1 MATDMKLDP
10 APIMQIS
17 TGPWANAILA
27 AAVEHRVF
35 VHLEGGPLPADAL
48 ATKAGISPRGAQAL
62 LDGLLGLSLAEKEGD
77 RYRNSALAS
86 AFLVDGKPTF
96 LGGLSRVNLAEGP
109 RRALLPQ
116 AVRTGVPAVDE
127 TTDLKEN
134 PFWEL
139 LVPAIAGLAAP
150 VAQLA
155 AEKLGVAR
163 AGAISVLDVGGG
175 SGIYAIV
182 WGRINPQ
189 CRFTQLDW
197 GNVNRIA
204 RDITGKAG
212 IADRFETIDDDF
224 HTADFGSARYDF
236 AIYSNIAHQES
247 PRDNTAVFRKFRKA
261 LKPGGALV
269 ISDFVLEND
278 RTGHPFALMF
288 HSTMLLDSKEGAVWR
303 KADYEAWLREAG
315 FSSVTFEPSPGPST
329 IVIAR

>member
-182 WGRINPQ
+182 WGRINPHAASLSSTGGTSIGSPATS
-189 CRFTQLDW
+189 RE
-197 GNVNRIA
+197 RPASPIA
-204 RDITGKAG
+204 SR
-212 IADRFETIDDDF
+212 RS
-224 HTADFGSARYDF
+224 TAISTRPTSGPRATTSRSIRTSPIRSRRATTPPSSGSSER
-236 AIYSNIAHQES
+236 
-247 PRDNTAVFRKFRKA
+247 P
-261 LKPGGALV
+261 
-269 ISDFVLEND
+269 
-278 RTGHPFALMF
+278 
-288 HSTMLLDSKEGAVWR
+288 
-303 KADYEAWLREAG
+303 
-315 FSSVTFEPSPGPST
+315 
-329 IVIAR
+329 

>member
-1 MATDMKLDP
+1 MATEMKLDP

-27 AAVEHRVF
+27 AAVEHRAF
-35 VHLEGGPLPADAL
+35 AHLESAPLSAEAL
-48 ATKAGISPRGAQAL
+48 AAQARIARRGAQAL
-62 LDGLLGLSLAEKEGD
+62 LDGLLGLGLVEKEGD
-77 RYRNSALAS
+77 RYRNTALAS
-86 AFLVDGKPTF
+86 QFLVEDKPLF

-116 AVRTGVPAVDE
+116 SVRTGAPAVDE
-127 TTDLKEN
+127 TTDQKEN

-150 VAQLA
+150 VARLA
-155 AEKLGVAR
+155 ADKLGVAQ

-175 SGIYAIV
+175 SGIYAVV
-182 WGRINPQ
+182 WGKANPQ

-197 GNVNRIA
+197 ANVNRIA
-204 RDITGKAG
+204 RGITGKAG

-247 PRDNTAVFRKFRKA
+247 PRDNATVFGKFRRA

-303 KADYEAWLREAG
+303 KADYESWLREAG
-315 FSSVTFEPSPGPST
+315 FSSITFEPTPGPST
-329 IVIAR
+329 IVIAK